1 MSLKAVL
8 VGYWLY
14 LPWWKCSLPY
24 NLEKQTASWLW
35 WWRSAGQAF
44 IRNQSYKRNNHV
56 FLLHQ
61 YVVTWELYPSLSY
74 CWLRKKKIYPC
85 TACGCNWMKP
95 PNTLYWESV
104 REDWLLIPQSWPRIR
119 TSDILGIQLYT
130 QLTPRRIWISFSEC
144 NHVECTVG
152 HIRLPNGHQ
161 LYVCVYVHF
170 YICIYIYI
178 WNIYIYTYIY
188 SISHSSFTVI
198 WNH

>member
-1 MSLKAVL
+1 
-8 VGYWLY
+8 
-14 LPWWKCSLPY
+14 
-24 NLEKQTASWLW
+24 
-35 WWRSAGQAF
+35 
-44 IRNQSYKRNNHV
+44 
-56 FLLHQ
+56 
-61 YVVTWELYPSLSY
+61 
-74 CWLRKKKIYPC
+74 
-85 TACGCNWMKP
+85 MKP

-188 SISHSSFTVI
+188 TQSLTAHSQWFEIISLVQALLSIKTFVMAVMLSLMSVAADGSS
-198 WNH
+198 WQNHKALTDYGKYP